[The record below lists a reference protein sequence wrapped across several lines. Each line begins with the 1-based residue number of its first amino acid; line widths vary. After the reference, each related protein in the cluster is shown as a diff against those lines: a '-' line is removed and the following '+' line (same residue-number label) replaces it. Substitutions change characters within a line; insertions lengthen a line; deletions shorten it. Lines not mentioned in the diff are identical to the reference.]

1 LPYKSILEPLLG
13 NLLLDFG
20 GTVMTRATQENRSV
34 FNTKSKILVAPVIC
48 YESMYGEYMTEY
60 VRNGAQLIA
69 IITNDGWWG
78 NSPGHK
84 QLLSYSK
91 LRSIELRRSIVRS
104 ANTGISAII
113 NEKGDVINSI
123 GYEKNGIINDK
134 VFVSNKLTF
143 YAKYGDYIFRIS
155 LFFFIII
162 FLFFF
167 AKKK

>member
-1 LPYKSILEPLLG
+1 
-13 NLLLDFG
+13 
-20 GTVMTRATQENRSV
+20 
-34 FNTKSKILVAPVIC
+34 
-48 YESMYGEYMTEY
+48 MTEY

-84 QLLSYSK
+84 QLLSYSR

-104 ANTGISAII
+104 ANTGISALI
-113 NEKGDVINSI
+113 NEKGDIIDRIS
-123 GYEKNGIINDK
+123 YEKSGIINNK
-134 VFVSNKLTF
+134 VLISDQLTI
-143 YAKYGDYIFRIS
+143 YAKYGDFIYRVS

-162 FLFFF
+162 FLFYF